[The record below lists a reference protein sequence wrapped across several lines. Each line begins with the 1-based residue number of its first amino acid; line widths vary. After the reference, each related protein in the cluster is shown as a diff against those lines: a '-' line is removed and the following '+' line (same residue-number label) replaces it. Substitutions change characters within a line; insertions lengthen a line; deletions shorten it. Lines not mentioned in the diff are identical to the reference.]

1 MVAFSRTGSFS
12 VCIKELLI
20 QALRKGKND
29 ENLCTLKCFSCFRKE
44 NNKLEAREDNNNNYV
59 EKKDKDVLQNS
70 DKKRLKAKVEEK
82 QTENKKYE
90 NSIAVPNQFVTN
102 RSNIRNTSQPT
113 ASKIPVRKKIDKKSG
128 ELFSYVLF

>member
-1 MVAFSRTGSFS
+1 MVEFSRTGSFS

-70 DKKRLKAKVEEK
+70 DKKKVESQSGRKTDRK
-82 QTENKKYE
+82 QET
-90 NSIAVPNQFVTN
+90 
-102 RSNIRNTSQPT
+102 
-113 ASKIPVRKKIDKKSG
+113 
-128 ELFSYVLF
+128 